1 MKMKQSFL
9 KSVFF
14 ITFSAIPFLL
24 AAQGGVT
31 GNVTEASEGL
41 PLPGVNVVVKGT
53 MTGTTTDFDGNFD
66 INVGSFPATLVFSS
80 LGYANTEVR
89 VTGVTNL
96 NVSMEESATGLEE
109 VVVTGLASSVK
120 RENLAN
126 AVATVSADELVGTTS
141 QSTVDGALYGKIP
154 GVNITSTSGAPGG
167 GFALRLRGIS
177 SINGNN
183 QPLIIV
189 DGVYYNNV
197 EIPSG
202 LRFASGANRG
212 NEENSGNRLADLD
225 PNDIQNIE
233 VLKGSSAAAIYGQR
247 GNAGVVII
255 TTKRG
260 KTGKTKISFSQDVG
274 MNKIANRL
282 GIRPW
287 TADKV
292 ETVFNAAERAKFEAT
307 IAENGELYDF
317 EDIIYGDTGFI
328 TETRLSATGGND
340 KTKFY
345 LGGSYRDEGGII
357 KNTGFDRFSLRTN
370 IDHRISD
377 VFDFTSTTS
386 YSRSNASRSFT
397 GNENDGGLSYGYTL
411 AFTRPWVN
419 LFPDANGNY
428 PVNPNYS
435 GNPIF
440 VRDKALNDDS
450 NDRLVQG
457 ITLNTNILN
466 TDKDRI
472 KIVTSGGLDYL
483 ANQTY
488 VYVPETHQAQVQPG
502 PGGFISVGKNNF
514 TQLNT
519 QLIGVWNREAMEG
532 DLDLT
537 TQVGTA
543 YLYQKSNL
551 VNSRGSLLAAG
562 QTSVDQSVNQVI
574 DQFRSE
580 EKDFGYFGQVE
591 GNYKD
596 QIIATVG
603 YRVDKST
610 RNGDPNKFYGFP
622 KASLALNMAN
632 FDFWTMESVSQ
643 LKLRAAYGETG
654 SPANYGSTFTSL
666 GANNIGGNIG
676 QSVVG
681 SKGDALVKPE
691 TASELEF
698 GFDVGIFNN
707 KLSLEAT
714 YYDKKVKDLILT
726 RALPSSSG
734 FTQETTN
741 LGDLKN
747 SGVELALK
755 AFVFDNENFKWNS
768 AVQWYRNR
776 SEVTRLE
783 VPAFPQPGAGFGLG
797 LGTFF
802 IQEGQ
807 SATQLVG
814 NLNLDGTGT
823 KPTKVGDVEPDFQM
837 AWSNNFT
844 FFRQLDFSFL
854 FQWKNGGE
862 NLNLSTYLSD
872 LGQVTPDLDTPE
884 GQARLA
890 STANAVRFVE
900 PAGYLRLR
908 EAAIHYSLSQ
918 NTVENL
924 FGSTVEG
931 VKFGLSGKNLFTIT
945 DYSSYDPE
953 VSVNGGSGLSTGI
966 EVGPFPSA
974 RQFFFSL
981 NVNF

>member
-1 MKMKQSFL
+1 MKMKQDFW
-9 KSVFF
+9 KSALFF
-14 ITFSAIPFLL
+14 IFLTVPLLL
-24 AAQGGVT
+24 AAQGTVT
-31 GNVTEASEGL
+31 GKVTETSDGF

-53 MTGTTTDFDGNFD
+53 MTGAITDMDGDFELS
-66 INVGSFPATLVFSS
+66 VVSFPATLVFSS
-80 LGYANTEVR
+80 LGYANKEVKVSGPTALS
-89 VTGVTNL
+89 VT
-96 NVSMEESATGLEE
+96 MDESATGLDE

-120 RENLAN
+120 RQNLAN
-126 AVATVSADELVGTTS
+126 AVSTVSAEELVGTTS

-154 GVNITSTSGAPGG
+154 GVNITATSGAPGG

-202 LRFASGANRG
+202 LRFASGANAG

-247 GNAGVVII
+247 GNAGVVLI

-260 KTGKTKISFSQDVG
+260 KTGKTKISFSQDLG
-274 MNKIANRL
+274 TNTIAKRL
-282 GIRPW
+282 GVRPW
-287 TADKV
+287 TAASV
-292 ETVFNAAERAKFEAT
+292 ESTFGPAERAKYEAT

-317 EDIIYGDTGFI
+317 EDIIYGNTGII
-328 TETRLSATGGND
+328 TETRLSATGGSD

-345 LGGSYRDEGGII
+345 VGGSYRDEEGII

-370 IDHRISD
+370 IDHRISE
-377 VFDFTSTTS
+377 VFDFTSSTS
-386 YSRSNASRSFT
+386 YARSNSSRSFT
-397 GNENDGGLSYGYTL
+397 GNENEGGLSYGYTL
-411 AFTRPWVN
+411 AYTRPWTN

-428 PVNPNYS
+428 PNNPNAA
-435 GNPIF
+435 GNSIF
-440 VRDKALNDDS
+440 VRDNALNEDT
-450 NDRLVQG
+450 NDRFVQG
-457 ITLNTNILN
+457 MTLNTNLLRTD
-466 TDKDRI
+466 TDKV

-483 ANQTY
+483 SNQTY
-488 VYVPETHQAQVQPG
+488 IYIPETHQAQIQPG
-502 PGGFISVGKNNF
+502 PGGFIAVGKNNF

-519 QLIGVWNREAMEG
+519 QVIGVWNREAMNG

-537 TQVGTA
+537 TQLGVA
-543 YLYQKSNL
+543 YLYQQSNL
-551 VNSRGSLLAAG
+551 LNSRGSLLAAG

-580 EKDFGYFGQVE
+580 EKDFGYFGQIE

-596 QIIATVG
+596 QIIATLG
-603 YRVDKST
+603 YRMDKSS
-610 RNGDPNKFYGFP
+610 RNGDPNEFHGFP
-622 KASLALNMAN
+622 KASLAVNMAN
-632 FDFWTMESVSQ
+632 FDFWTIESVSQ

-654 SPANYGSTFTSL
+654 SPARFGSTFTSL
-666 GANNIGGNIG
+666 GASNIGGNIG

-681 SKGDALVKPE
+681 SKGDALVRPE

-698 GFDVGIFNN
+698 GFDLGLFNN
-707 KLSLEAT
+707 KLSFEAT

-747 SGVELALK
+747 TGVELALR
-755 AFVFDNENFKWNS
+755 AFVFDNENFKWNTS
-768 AVQWYRNR
+768 VQWYTNR
-776 SEVTRLE
+776 SEITRLE
-783 VPAFPQPGAGFGLG
+783 VPAFAQPGAGFGLG
-797 LGTFF
+797 LGTFY

-837 AWSNNFT
+837 GFSNNFT
-844 FFRQLDFSFL
+844 IYKQFDVSFL
-854 FQWKNGGE
+854 FNWKKGGN
-862 NLNLSTYLSD
+862 NLNLTTFLSD
-872 LGQVTPDLDTPE
+872 LGQNTPDLESPE
-884 GQARLA
+884 GQARLLLP
-890 STANAVRFVE
+890 ANAVRFVE
-900 PAGYLRLR
+900 PAGYFRLR
-908 EAAIHYSLSQ
+908 EASIHYSLTKNAVNS
-918 NTVENL
+918 V
-924 FGSTVEG
+924 FGNTVEG
-931 VKFGLSGKNLFTIT
+931 VKFGFSGKNLFTIS
-945 DYSSYDPE
+945 DYSGYDPE

-966 EVGPFPSA
+966 EVGSFPSA

>member
-1 MKMKQSFL
+1 MKKNYWKNSIFL
-9 KSVFF
+9 IFL
-14 ITFSAIPFLL
+14 TFPLLL
-24 AAQGGVT
+24 AAQGTVT
-31 GNVTEASEGL
+31 GKVTEGSAGL

-53 MTGTTTDFDGNFD
+53 TTGAITDIDGDFELL
-66 INVGSFPATLVFSS
+66 VPSFPSTLVFSS
-80 LGYANTEVR
+80 LGYATTEINL
-89 VTGVTNL
+89 TGPTVL
-96 NVSMEESATGLEE
+96 SVIMEESATGLEE
-109 VVVTGLASSVK
+109 VIVTGLASSVK
-120 RENLAN
+120 RQNLAN
-126 AVATVSADELVGTTS
+126 AVSTVSAAELVGTTS

-154 GVNITSTSGAPGG
+154 GVNITATSGAPGG

-212 NEENSGNRLADLD
+212 NEENSSNRLADLD

-247 GNAGVVII
+247 GNAGVVLI

-260 KTGKTKISFSQDVG
+260 QTGKTKISFSQDLG
-274 MNKIANRL
+274 TNKIAKRL
-282 GIRPW
+282 GMRPW
-287 TADKV
+287 TAASV
-292 ETVFNAAERAKFEAT
+292 ESAFGAAERAKYEAT
-307 IAENGELYDF
+307 MAENGKLYDF
-317 EDIIYGDTGFI
+317 EDIIYGNTGFI

-345 LGGSYRDEGGII
+345 VGGSYRDEEGII

-370 IDHRISD
+370 IDHRISN
-377 VFDFTSTTS
+377 VFDFSSSTS
-386 YSRSNASRSFT
+386 YTRSNSSRSFT
-397 GNENDGGLSYGYTL
+397 GNENEGGLSYGYNL
-411 AFTRPWVN
+411 AYTRPWTN

-428 PVNPNYS
+428 PVNPNAA
-435 GNPIF
+435 GNSIF
-440 VRDKALNDDS
+440 VRDNALNDDT

-457 ITLNTNILN
+457 MTLNTNILR
-466 TDKDRI
+466 TDTDRVR
-472 KIVTSGGLDYL
+472 IVTSGGLDYL

-502 PGGFISVGKNNF
+502 PGGFIAVGKNNF

-519 QLIGVWNREAMEG
+519 QIIGVWNREAMDG
-532 DLDLT
+532 SLDIT
-537 TQVGTA
+537 TQLGVA

-580 EKDFGYFGQVE
+580 EKDFGYFGQIE

-596 QIIATVG
+596 QIIATLG
-603 YRVDKST
+603 YRMDKSS
-610 RNGDPNKFYGFP
+610 RNGDPNEFHGFP
-622 KASLALNMAN
+622 KASLAINMAN
-632 FDFWTMESVSQ
+632 FDFWSLESISQ

-654 SPANYGSTFTSL
+654 SPASFGSTFTSL
-666 GANNIGGNIG
+666 GASNIGGNIG

-698 GFDVGIFNN
+698 GFDLGIFNN
-707 KLSLEAT
+707 KLSFEAT

-747 SGVELALK
+747 TGVELALRS
-755 AFVFDNENFKWNS
+755 FVFDNENFRWNTS
-768 AVQWYRNR
+768 VQWYKNR
-776 SEVTRLE
+776 SEVTRLA
-783 VPAFPQPGAGFGLG
+783 VPAFAQPGAGFGLG
-797 LGTFF
+797 LGTFY
-802 IQEGQ
+802 IQEGK

-814 NLNLDGTGT
+814 NLNLDGTGI

-837 AWSNNFT
+837 GWSNNFT
-844 FFRQLDFSFL
+844 IYKQFDVSFL
-854 FQWKNGGE
+854 LNWKKGGE
-862 NLNLSTYLSD
+862 NLNLTTFLSD
-872 LGQVTPDLDTPE
+872 LGLVTPDLETPE
-884 GQARLA
+884 GQARLQMP
-890 STANAVRFVE
+890 ANAVRFVE

-908 EAAIHYSLSQ
+908 EASIHYSLDRNTINSVFG
-918 NTVENL
+918 NTVQ
-924 FGSTVEG
+924 G
-931 VKFGLSGKNLFTIT
+931 VKFGISGKNIFTIS
-945 DYSSYDPE
+945 DYSGYDPE

-966 EVGPFPSA
+966 EVGSYPSS

>member
-1 MKMKQSFL
+1 M
-9 KSVFF
+9 
-14 ITFSAIPFLL
+14 
-24 AAQGGVT
+24 
-31 GNVTEASEGL
+31 
-41 PLPGVNVVVKGT
+41 
-53 MTGTTTDFDGNFD
+53 
-66 INVGSFPATLVFSS
+66 
-80 LGYANTEVR
+80 
-89 VTGVTNL
+89 
-96 NVSMEESATGLEE
+96 
-109 VVVTGLASSVK
+109 
-120 RENLAN
+120 
-126 AVATVSADELVGTTS
+126 GTTS

-154 GVNITSTSGAPGG
+154 GVNITATSGAPGG

-202 LRFASGANRG
+202 LRFAPGANRG
-212 NEENSGNRLADLD
+212 NEENSSNRLADLD

-247 GNAGVVII
+247 GNAGVVLI

-260 KTGKTKISFSQDVG
+260 QTGKTKISFSQDLG
-274 MNKIANRL
+274 TNKIAKRL
-282 GIRPW
+282 GMRPW
-287 TADKV
+287 TAASV
-292 ETVFNAAERAKFEAT
+292 ESAFGAAERAKYEAT
-307 IAENGELYDF
+307 MAENGKLYDF
-317 EDIIYGDTGFI
+317 EDIIYGNTGSI

-345 LGGSYRDEGGII
+345 VGGSYRDEEGII

-370 IDHRISD
+370 IDHRISK
-377 VFDFTSTTS
+377 VFDFSSSTS
-386 YSRSNASRSFT
+386 YTRSNSSRSFT
-397 GNENDGGLSYGYTL
+397 GNENEGGLSYGYTL
-411 AFTRPWVN
+411 AYTRPWTN

-428 PVNPNYS
+428 PVNPNAA
-435 GNPIF
+435 GNSIF
-440 VRDKALNDDS
+440 VRDNALNDDT

-457 ITLNTNILN
+457 MTLNTNILR
-466 TDKDRI
+466 TDTDRVR
-472 KIVTSGGLDYL
+472 IVTSGGLDYL

-502 PGGFISVGKNNF
+502 PGGFIAVGKNNF

-519 QLIGVWNREAMEG
+519 QIIGVWNREAMNG
-532 DLDLT
+532 SLDIT
-537 TQVGTA
+537 TQLGVA

-580 EKDFGYFGQVE
+580 EKDFGYFGQIE

-596 QIIATVG
+596 QIIATLG
-603 YRVDKST
+603 YRMDKSS
-610 RNGDPNKFYGFP
+610 RNGDPNEFHGFP
-622 KASLALNMAN
+622 KASLAVNMAN
-632 FDFWTMESVSQ
+632 FDFWSLESISQ

-654 SPANYGSTFTSL
+654 SPASFGSTFTSL
-666 GANNIGGNIG
+666 GASNIGGNIG

-698 GFDVGIFNN
+698 GFDLGIFNN
-707 KLSLEAT
+707 KLSFEAT

-747 SGVELALK
+747 TGVELALRS
-755 AFVFDNENFKWNS
+755 FVFDNENFKWNTS
-768 AVQWYRNR
+768 VQWYKNR
-776 SEVTRLE
+776 SEVTRLA
-783 VPAFPQPGAGFGLG
+783 VPAFAQPGAGFGLG
-797 LGTFF
+797 LGTFY
-802 IQEGQ
+802 IQEGK

-837 AWSNNFT
+837 GWSNNFT
-844 FFRQLDFSFL
+844 IYKQFDVSFL
-854 FQWKNGGE
+854 FNWKKGGE
-862 NLNLSTYLSD
+862 NLNLTTFLSD
-872 LGQVTPDLDTPE
+872 LGLVTPDLETPE
-884 GQARLA
+884 GQARLQMP
-890 STANAVRFVE
+890 ANAVRFVE

-908 EAAIHYSLSQ
+908 EASIHYSLDR
-918 NTVENL
+918 NTINSV
-924 FGSTVEG
+924 FGSTVQG
-931 VKFGLSGKNLFTIT
+931 VKFGISGRNIFTIS
-945 DYSSYDPE
+945 DYSGYDPE

-966 EVGPFPSA
+966 EVGSYPSS